1 MQIRKIIPLMGPNIW
16 ANSPVIEA
24 WVDLGHF
31 EDFPSNTLP
40 GFNDRLMS
48 WLPSMEEHFCGVGV
62 RGGFFQRLRG
72 GTWLGHVLEHVT
84 IELHGLSH
92 VPRGFGRARETS
104 ERGVYKVVVKVD
116 DPSFGEACM
125 RSGRELILA
134 AVEDRPFDVQ
144 AEVKRLRELAD
155 QLCLGP
161 STRAIVSAAKER
173 LIPSIRL
180 TSGNLVQLGYGKAQ
194 RRIWTAE
201 THRTGAIAEAIAQ
214 DKELT
219 RKLLSGVGVPVPA
232 GRIAKDPEDAWAAA
246 TDLGL
251 PVVVKPQDANHG
263 RGVSIRLE
271 TPSAVEAAFQYAA
284 KEGSGVVVERF
295 IPGTQYRVLVVGERA
310 IAASGGEADQLVADG
325 VHSIEQLIALANQD
339 PNRGEETA
347 QQLTTLVLD
356 EISLDLLRRQGL
368 EPQSVPA
375 AGRPVLIRYNGDLT
389 VDETD
394 RMHPDVAAHCVLA
407 AQTVGLDVAGIDLI
421 AEDISRPL
429 ERQGG
434 AIIEVNAS
442 PGLVMHLKPL
452 VGTPRPVGE
461 AIVNHLFQERE
472 TGRVP
477 LVAVSGTNGKT
488 QVASL
493 IGSML
498 SAAGR
503 ALGQADSSGIT
514 VRGRTLSTDDG
525 TSADAARRVLMN
537 PFVDAIVLEVS
548 ESGVIE
554 EGLAFDRCEVA
565 VVTNLGSG
573 DHLGRKYV
581 DQLGTIAKAVR
592 APIDVVLPTG
602 VGVLNAD
609 DPEVAEMAE
618 KCRGKLAYFGRSPD
632 AQPMK
637 AHLSAGN
644 LGVTLDGNRVVAI
657 RGGQREYVAELDRLS
672 CAVLGLP
679 AMFVDNLLAA
689 VAAGLAL
696 GLTPNAVRTGIER
709 AMGRDGVALF
719 EGSSGTS
726 ALATPCRNP
735 SALRAWLE
743 TLHGAFAGRP
753 IHALLE
759 ISPDWRV
766 EDSAE
771 MGTLLRTTCLS
782 VGVIS
787 GGEFPS
793 LYDALCG
800 SGEQPGGNCYR
811 MAGTITEAIAQK
823 VEVLS
828 PADLLFVL
836 PATGASQR
844 TALACL
850 AEKGM
855 SRRRVS
861 GLPSVE
867 HCR

>member
-1 MQIRKIIPLMGPNIW
+1 
-16 ANSPVIEA
+16 
-24 WVDLGHF
+24 
-31 EDFPSNTLP
+31 
-40 GFNDRLMS
+40 MS

-368 EPQSVPA
+368 EPQSVPV

-394 RMHPDVAAHCVLA
+394 RMHPEVAAHCVLA
-407 AQTVGLDVAGIDLI
+407 AQTV
-421 AEDISRPL
+421 
-429 ERQGG
+429 
-434 AIIEVNAS
+434 
-442 PGLVMHLKPL
+442 
-452 VGTPRPVGE
+452 
-461 AIVNHLFQERE
+461 
-472 TGRVP
+472 
-477 LVAVSGTNGKT
+477 
-488 QVASL
+488 
-493 IGSML
+493 
-498 SAAGR
+498 
-503 ALGQADSSGIT
+503 
-514 VRGRTLSTDDG
+514 
-525 TSADAARRVLMN
+525 
-537 PFVDAIVLEVS
+537 
-548 ESGVIE
+548 
-554 EGLAFDRCEVA
+554 
-565 VVTNLGSG
+565 
-573 DHLGRKYV
+573 
-581 DQLGTIAKAVR
+581 
-592 APIDVVLPTG
+592 
-602 VGVLNAD
+602 
-609 DPEVAEMAE
+609 
-618 KCRGKLAYFGRSPD
+618 
-632 AQPMK
+632 
-637 AHLSAGN
+637 
-644 LGVTLDGNRVVAI
+644 
-657 RGGQREYVAELDRLS
+657 
-672 CAVLGLP
+672 
-679 AMFVDNLLAA
+679 
-689 VAAGLAL
+689 
-696 GLTPNAVRTGIER
+696 
-709 AMGRDGVALF
+709 
-719 EGSSGTS
+719 
-726 ALATPCRNP
+726 
-735 SALRAWLE
+735 
-743 TLHGAFAGRP
+743 
-753 IHALLE
+753 
-759 ISPDWRV
+759 
-766 EDSAE
+766 
-771 MGTLLRTTCLS
+771 
-782 VGVIS
+782 
-787 GGEFPS
+787 
-793 LYDALCG
+793 
-800 SGEQPGGNCYR
+800 
-811 MAGTITEAIAQK
+811 
-823 VEVLS
+823 
-828 PADLLFVL
+828 
-836 PATGASQR
+836 
-844 TALACL
+844 
-850 AEKGM
+850 
-855 SRRRVS
+855 
-861 GLPSVE
+861 
-867 HCR
+867 